1 MRSLRL
7 DAELDRHIRRAAA
20 QEGVS
25 ISEFLRLAAAERA
38 ERTLEQP
45 NSERLADLLGVIHGG
60 GDGRARADT
69 GPLLATAD
77 GTSWP

>member
-20 QEGVS
+20 HEGVS

-38 ERTLEQP
+38 ERTLSQP
-45 NSERLADLLGVIHGG
+45 NSERLADLLGVVH
-60 GDGRARADT
+60 GDGEPARAPIAALFA
-69 GPLLATAD
+69 GPS
-77 GTSWP
+77 GSQRS